1 MFGDYAKN
9 SVVVTLDYDPAA
21 DDDMTIWRAPQDVVI
36 TGAYAWIQNTLAAST
51 ANYFDLALYNGG
63 TAGTALGALA
73 GTIGGTAGWTAQTAK
88 SFTITNGTVTAGQFV
103 TLRYNEEGTGTF
115 TALGVQI
122 DFVRGQQ

>member
-1 MFGDYAKN
+1 MFGDQLKT
-9 SVVVTLDYDPAA
+9 SVVVALDYDPAA
-21 DDDMTIWRAPQDVVI
+21 DDDMNIWRAPQDCII
-36 TGAYAWIQNTLAAST
+36 TGAYAWTQNTLAGST

-63 TAGTALGALA
+63 TAGTALSALA

-115 TALGVQI
+115 TAMCVQL
-122 DFVRGQQ
+122 DYVRGQQ

>member
-1 MFGDYAKN
+1 MFGDQQKSSIVAM
-9 SVVVTLDYDPAA
+9 LDYDPAA
-21 DDDMTIWRAPQDVVI
+21 DDDLTIWRAPVDCVI
-36 TGAYAWIQNTLAAST
+36 TAAYAWTQNTLAGST

-88 SFTITNGTVTAGQFV
+88 PFTISNGTVTAGQFV

-115 TALGVQI
+115 TALGVQL
-122 DFVRGQQ
+122 DFVRGQR